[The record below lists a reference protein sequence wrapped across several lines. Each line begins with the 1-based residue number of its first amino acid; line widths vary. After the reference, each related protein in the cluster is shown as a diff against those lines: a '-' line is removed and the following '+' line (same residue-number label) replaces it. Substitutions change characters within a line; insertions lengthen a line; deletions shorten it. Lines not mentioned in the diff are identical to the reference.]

1 MSDWII
7 VSDATPL
14 IGLAKID
21 GVVWLKRLFGE
32 IWIPQAVYHEVV
44 VAGSGK
50 VGSEEIAQA
59 AWIRT
64 ISVKDREKVTYLL
77 TQLDTGEAE
86 AIVLAKERDADWL
99 LMDEIRGRT
108 IAQGLGLKV
117 IGTLGI
123 LLLAKEEGLVPEVRP
138 LLDALMTQ
146 RFRISDF
153 VYRQVLRQAGEL

>member
-1 MSDWII
+1 MII
-7 VSDATPL
+7 SDATPL
-14 IGLAKID
+14 IGLTKID
-21 GVVWLKRLFGE
+21 GIVWLKRLFGE

-64 ISVKDREKVTYLL
+64 VSVNDREKVAYLL
-77 TQLDTGEAE
+77 TQLDIGEAE
-86 AIVLAKERDADWL
+86 AIVLAQERNADWL

-117 IGTLGI
+117 IGTVGI
-123 LLLAKEEGLVPEVRP
+123 LLLAKDEGLIAEVRP
-138 LLDALMTQ
+138 LLDALTAQ
-146 RFRISDF
+146 RFRISEF
-153 VYRQVLRQAGEL
+153 VYRQALRQAGEL